1 MAFLTGKNGY
11 TRPVDF
17 VSVPDP
23 TRKTSTRTRPIPAGT
38 GRVRVYPRVR
48 VDPHTSMNLIPGEI
62 IVASATISHILKLK
76 CIQFDFGWSFAHDPA
91 GGAYSFSQT
100 R

>member
-1 MAFLTGKNGY
+1 MVFFTGKNEY

-17 VSVPDP
+17 VPVTDP

-48 VDPHTSMNLIPGEI
+48 VDPHTS
-62 IVASATISHILKLK
+62 SSHLCSSSVHSLALS
-76 CIQFDFGWSFAHDPA
+76 D
-91 GGAYSFSQT
+91 QT
-100 R
+100 MDMSSH